1 MAVGHVRQVGQVG
14 QQLVGVSGKLYRQ
27 QQTGG
32 ARGNKQDRHLSER
45 ADVHAAVRPGGD
57 EATGGNVLLFEARQK
72 DFSASGAVVIMDKIN
87 KSVSGFGKI
96 GVRNIFSAVD
106 QHSAIP

>member
-1 MAVGHVRQVGQVG
+1 MKVRMGTEWSCWSKGQ
-14 QQLVGVSGKLYRQ
+14 GVRLSSTETPSGGK
-27 QQTGG
+27 
-32 ARGNKQDRHLSER
+32 ARGNKQDRRLSER
-45 ADVHAAVRPGGD
+45 ADAHAAVRPGRD
-57 EATGGNVLLFEARQK
+57 EATGGNVLLLETRQK

-87 KSVSGFGKI
+87 KSVSGFGEI